1 MRPRF
6 EPEPSRR
13 RYRWIWPLLVSVVT
27 VGLVGGV
34 LFGGPWYLLILAA
47 LLVWGYFSVRFIF
60 SARGKGILYSR
71 FDERPYDEPRR

>member
-13 RYRWIWPLLVSVVT
+13 RYRWIWPLLVAVVT

-47 LLVWGYFSVRFIF
+47 LLVWGYFSVRFILG
-60 SARGKGILYSR
+60 ARGKSILFSR
-71 FDERPYDEPRR
+71 FDERPYDEPPR